1 MRRFQRLYK
10 AAPPPRRLQTWLALA
25 FLAAPL
31 AVHADFMDG
40 LVLYYPLDEGEGETA
55 TDYSGM
61 DHHGVISLPEWTD
74 GKFGGALLFG
84 GANSGTFITT
94 ESSDALNVNEMTFM
108 AWVNANAWDG
118 TRQIVGKSVHG
129 GCGGRTQYGIFSENG
144 VFRARFETA
153 GGRVNVDADLPPTA
167 QWVHVALTN
176 DGANAALYIDGEE
189 AGTAPIPGA
198 LNVNADPWRL
208 AQDCDR
214 AGNIF
219 DGSIDEARLWNR
231 ALSAAEIQRYMNT
244 GQEVLSVDPAG
255 KLSTLWGGLKAR

>member
-1 MRRFQRLYK
+1 MRWLYLIL
-10 AAPPPRRLQTWLALA
+10 AAAALALPTA
-25 FLAAPL
+25 SR
-31 AVHADFMDG
+31 ADFMDG
-40 LVLYYPLDEGEGETA
+40 LVLYYPLDEGAGETA
-55 TDYSGM
+55 TDHSGM
-61 DHHGVISLPEWTD
+61 DHHGVISSPQWTD
-74 GKFGGALLFG
+74 GKHNGALLFG

-108 AWVNANAWDG
+108 AWVNANTWDG

-129 GCGGRTQYGIFSENG
+129 GCSGRTQYGIFSENG
-144 VFRARFETA
+144 ILRARFETA
-153 GGRVNVDADLPPTA
+153 GGRVNVDVEDLPPTA

-176 DGANAALYIDGEE
+176 DGANAALYIDGAE

-198 LNVNADPWRL
+198 LNANADPWRL

-231 ALSAAEIQRYMNT
+231 ALPMDEIQTYMDWGLAQT
-244 GQEVLSVDPAG
+244 VSVDPAG
-255 KLSTLWGGLKAR
+255 KMSAVWARLKNR